1 MKVKTKHSPRCI
13 YSVLADPPSSKL
25 AIERDAADP
34 HFLANLNKLGPVR
47 VDHMQTIRAV

>member
-1 MKVKTKHSPRCI
+1 VKVIRRVAFVL
-13 YSVLADPPSSKL
+13 VLADPPSKL

-47 VDHMQTIRAV
+47 VDHMQNPIRAV